1 MNTSNAMTCSG
12 GLMTCVLHLVL
23 VFGCAILLPPVFSD
37 DDTIC
42 LQGVKAAVA
51 NPLAL
56 KSWNF
61 SDNTD
66 WFISN
71 KFVGVSFWND
81 QENRLIGLNLSDMS
95 LGGRIPA
102 ALKYCYSLQ
111 SLDLS
116 GNNLTGPIPDDI
128 CNWLPYL
135 VTLDLSNNQLTGPI
149 PDVLANCTFLNKLV
163 LSDNMLSGYIPSQLA
178 SLARLKTLSV
188 ANNELSGTIPS
199 DLSFYDS
206 SCFEGNSGLCG
217 VPLRKC
223 PGLSKRRLAVFIAAG
238 VFGAVTVAALLLF
251 VSGVCL
257 FYFSKP
263 SWRRKRGYEV
273 GSDGDGSWT
282 DRLKAHKLI
291 QVYLFQKPLVKVKLA
306 DLMAA
311 TNDFSVNS
319 IISSTRTGTTYMAV
333 LPDGSSLAIKRL
345 NTCKLRKKQFLT
357 EMNRLGLL
365 RHPNLVPLLGYC
377 MVKGE
382 KLLIYKHMSSGTLN
396 SMLNG
401 NPSEL
406 DWPTRFRVS
415 FGAARGLAWLHHG
428 RQPPVLHGNI
438 SPNAILLDEGFDARI
453 IDFGLARLVT
463 SDDMNEGSF
472 VNGDLGEF
480 GNMAPEYL
488 LSTTVASLTGDVY
501 CFGVVLLELATGQR
515 PLDLSNAD
523 EGFQVYLM
531 DWVSQLS
538 SSGRLK
544 DAIDR
549 SLCGRGHDEEI
560 VQFLRIAC
568 RCVVS
573 RPEDRWSM
581 FQVYESLK
589 SIAAEHGFSEQY
601 DEYPLRFGGQDTNNQ
616 TKIWSKS
623 LEQYDEYPLLFGR
636 QDTNNQA

>member
-1 MNTSNAMTCSG
+1 MTCFR
-12 GLMTCVLHLVL
+12 GLTCVLLLVL
-23 VFGCAILLPPVFSD
+23 VFGCAILLPPVFSE

-51 NPLAL
+51 NPSAL
-56 KSWNF
+56 SSWTF
-61 SDNTD
+61 SNNTAA
-66 WFISN
+66 FICN
-71 KFVGVSFWND
+71 YFVGASCWND
-81 QENRLIGLNLSDMS
+81 LENRLIGLNLADMS
-95 LGGRIPA
+95 LGGRFPS
-102 ALKYCYSLQ
+102 ALQHCYSLQ
-111 SLDLS
+111 YLDLS
-116 GNNLTGPIPDDI
+116 GNNLTGPVPPAI
-128 CNWLPYL
+128 CDWLPYL
-135 VTLDLSNNQLTGPI
+135 VSLDLSNNQLTGPI
-149 PDVLANCTFLNKLV
+149 PDDLANCTFLNKLV
-163 LSDNMLSGYIPSQLA
+163 LSDNMLSGFIPSQLS
-178 SLARLKTLSV
+178 SLARLKTISV
-188 ANNELSGTIPS
+188 ANNELSGAIPLG
-199 DLSFYDS
+199 LSSFDS
-206 SCFEGNSGLCG
+206 SGFEGNSGLCG
-217 VPLRKC
+217 APLGKC
-223 PGLSKRRLAVFIAAG
+223 GALSKRRLAVFIAAG
-238 VFGAVTVAALLLF
+238 VFGAVTAAALLLF

-263 SWRRKRGYEV
+263 SWRRKRGYEG

-282 DRLKAHKLI
+282 DRLRAHKLV
-291 QVYLFQKPLVKVKLA
+291 QVSLFQKPLVKVKLA

-311 TNDFSVNS
+311 TNNFSVDN
-319 IISSTRTGTTYMAV
+319 IVSSTRTGTTYMAI

-345 NTCKLRKKQFLT
+345 NYCKLSKKQFLR
-357 EMNRLGLL
+357 EMNRLGQL

-377 MVKGE
+377 VVEGE
-382 KLLIYKHMSSGTLN
+382 MLLVYKHMSSGTLTL
-396 SMLNG
+396 MLNG

-406 DWPTRFRVS
+406 DWPTLFRVS

-428 RQPPVLHGNI
+428 CQPPVLHGNI
-438 SPNAILLDEGFDARI
+438 SSNAILLDEGFDARI

-463 SDDMNEGSF
+463 SDDMNESSF

-488 LSTTVASLTGDVY
+488 LSTMVASLKGDVY
-501 CFGVVLLELATGQR
+501 GFGVVLLELATGQR

-523 EGFQVYLM
+523 EGFQVFLV
-531 DWVSQLS
+531 DWVTQLS
-538 SSGRLK
+538 SSGRLR
-544 DAIDR
+544 DAIDK

-568 RCVVS
+568 HCVVP

-589 SIAAEHGFSEQY
+589 SIAEEHGFSEQY
-601 DEYPLRFGGQDTNNQ
+601 DEYPLLFGRQDTNNQ

>member
-1 MNTSNAMTCSG
+1 MTCFR
-12 GLMTCVLHLVL
+12 GLTCVLLLLL
-23 VFGCAILLPPVFSD
+23 VFGCAILPPVFSE
-37 DDTIC
+37 DDTRC
-42 LQGVKAAVA
+42 LQGVKAALG
-51 NPLAL
+51 NPSTLN
-56 KSWNF
+56 SWNF
-61 SDNTD
+61 SNTD
-66 WFISN
+66 WFILN

-95 LGGRIPA
+95 LGGRIPS
-102 ALKYCYSLQ
+102 ALQYCYSLQ
-111 SLDLS
+111 KLNLS
-116 GNNLTGPIPDDI
+116 GNNLNGPIPPAI
-128 CNWLPYL
+128 CHWLPFL
-135 VTLDLSNNQLTGPI
+135 VSLDLSNNQLTGPI
-149 PDVLANCTFLNKLV
+149 PDDLVNCTFLNILI
-163 LSDNMLSGYIPSQLA
+163 LSDNMLSGFIPSRLA
-178 SLARLKTLSV
+178 SLGRLKILSV
-188 ANNELSGTIPS
+188 ANNELSGTIPLG
-199 DLSFYDS
+199 LSSYDS
-206 SCFEGNSGLCG
+206 SGFEGSSGLCG
-217 VPLRKC
+217 APLRKC

-238 VFGAVTVAALLLF
+238 VLGAVTVAALLLF

-282 DRLKAHKLI
+282 DRLRAHKLI
-291 QVYLFQKPLVKVKLA
+291 QVNLFQKPLVKVKLA

-311 TNDFSVNS
+311 TNDFSVDS

-345 NTCKLRKKQFLT
+345 NTCKLSKKQFLT
-357 EMNRLGLL
+357 EMNRLGQL

-377 MVKGE
+377 MVEGE

-438 SPNAILLDEGFDARI
+438 SSSAILLDEGFDARI

-463 SDDMNEGSF
+463 SDDMNESSF

-488 LSTTVASLTGDVY
+488 LSTMVASLKGDVY
-501 CFGVVLLELATGQR
+501 GFGVVLLELATGQR

-523 EGFQVYLM
+523 ERFQVYLV

-544 DAIDR
+544 DAIDK

-568 RCVVS
+568 HCVVS

-589 SIAAEHGFSEQY
+589 SIAEEHGFS
-601 DEYPLRFGGQDTNNQ
+601 
-616 TKIWSKS
+616 
-623 LEQYDEYPLLFGR
+623 EQYDEYPLLFGR
-636 QDTNNQA
+636 QDTNNQTKIWSKSLEQYEEYPLLFGRQDTNNQA